1 MMGWKLNTTKAIM
14 VYNGYYINYGYN
26 GFFMVIMVY
35 YSNHYPLVN
44 KPLTNGKGMF
54 GLYPIILIPSL
65 AMNIP
70 LIATM
75 VSIVIMV
82 YTLW

>member
-1 MMGWKLNTTKAIM
+1 
-14 VYNGYYINYGYN
+14 
-26 GFFMVIMVY
+26 MVIMVY